1 VLLVGGPDVVARALV
16 EVVWPVAVLSEL
28 VALLV
33 DVGSGAGPPV
43 DVVEV
48 VEIPV
53 PLEESVGPDVAVVD

>member
-1 VLLVGGPDVVARALV
+1 VLLVEGPDVVARVLV

-33 DVGSGAGPPV
+33 DVGSVAGPPV

-48 VEIPV
+48 PV